1 MERPCAAAVERAGVS
16 VKGAYSAMTTLSQSL
31 RIAAAAALLSLAAS
45 SSKNPDS
52 LVGMNLDENAAMM
65 DSNEAVDANAV
76 TATVAE
82 TNAGS
87 QPDTISHPDAS
98 ANEAAPK
105 QPARTKVA
113 ASESSDQ
120 VNATDADAHD
130 RTELN
135 QIDDNQVEQEPDEPN
150 AVR

>member
-1 MERPCAAAVERAGVS
+1 
-16 VKGAYSAMTTLSQSL
+16 MTTLSQSL
-31 RIAAAAALLSLAAS
+31 RIAAAAALFSLAAC

-87 QPDTISHPDAS
+87 QPDTSSQRSGIDTRAS
-98 ANEAAPK
+98 GVGRIEYAEAPV
-105 QPARTKVA
+105 R
-113 ASESSDQ
+113 SF
-120 VNATDADAHD
+120 
-130 RTELN
+130 
-135 QIDDNQVEQEPDEPN
+135 
-150 AVR
+150 AVWL